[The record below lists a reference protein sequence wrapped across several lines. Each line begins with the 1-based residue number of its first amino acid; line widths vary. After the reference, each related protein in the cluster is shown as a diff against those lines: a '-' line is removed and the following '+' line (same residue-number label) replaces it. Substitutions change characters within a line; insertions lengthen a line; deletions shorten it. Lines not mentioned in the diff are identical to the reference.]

1 MELQYLVQFL
11 QETFAC
17 EQMTF
22 SGLTISLM
30 VTVFEM
36 SDLEIFQYEMAT
48 SQTDGMETFQIDGM
62 ETFQTGME
70 IFQTD
75 VMKIY
80 QHDGL
85 ETSVWERLNSELQQ
99 PLLLLEL
106 EIFGSFSLA
115 VQQKTSY

>member
-1 MELQYLVQFL
+1 
-11 QETFAC
+11 
-17 EQMTF
+17 
-22 SGLTISLM
+22 
-30 VTVFEM
+30 
-36 SDLEIFQYEMAT
+36 
-48 SQTDGMETFQIDGM
+48 METFQG
-62 ETFQTGME
+62 GLE

-99 PLLLLEL
+99 LLLLLLLLPLEL

-115 VQQKTSY
+115 VQKKKSNKGNQGLSNPVIN